1 MKLRKHFRTS
11 ESIINLIVSDFSYS
25 RISDKNIYFRYC
37 VDRRIQLLSEKYDS
51 KIDRLL
57 TFIIMNCS
65 YDNLPLH
72 SLAKIIMSL
81 SKVTNILSKGFISLI
96 SK

>member
-11 ESIINLIVSDFSYS
+11 ESIIDLIVSDFSYS
-25 RISDKNIYFRYC
+25 RISDKDIYFRYC
-37 VDRRIQLLSEKYDS
+37 VDKRIQLLSEKYDA
-51 KIDRLL
+51 KIDKLL

-81 SKVTNILSKGFISLI
+81 SKVTNILSKGFISLM

>member
-1 MKLRKHFRTS
+1 MRVRKHFRTS
-11 ESIINLIVSDFSYS
+11 TSIVDLIVSDFSYS
-25 RISDKNIYFRYC
+25 RISDRDIYFKYC
-37 VDRRIQLLSEKYDS
+37 VDKRIELLSERYDA
-51 KIDRLL
+51 KIDKILS
-57 TFIIMNCS
+57 FIILNCN